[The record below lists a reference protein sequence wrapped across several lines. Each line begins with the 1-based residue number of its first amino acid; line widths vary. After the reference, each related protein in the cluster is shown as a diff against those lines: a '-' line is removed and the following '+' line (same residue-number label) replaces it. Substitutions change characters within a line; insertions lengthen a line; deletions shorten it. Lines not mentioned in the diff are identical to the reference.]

1 MNGHGYISRDQM
13 VMALRML
20 NFNPID
26 SELED
31 LLSEND
37 NTSNSLDIYITT
49 VLSLDIYWHS
59 IV

>member
-49 VLSLDIYWHS
+49 VLSLDIYWHL